1 LREEAKELTSSETLL
16 KRSDLISRSGPQTR
30 ACSRQEV
37 ILKRS
42 APQAQREETMRE
54 INVKS
59 ITEKVREL
67 CMEANTDL
75 GGDVLQAFDR
85 AMEKEES
92 PLGLEILKELK
103 ENARIA
109 KEERVAMC
117 QDTGFAVIFM
127 ELGQDVHLVGGDLKE
142 AIFEGVRRG
151 YRDGYLRKS
160 ICHPFTRANTGD
172 NTPAIIHTEIVP
184 GDKVKVIVA
193 PKGGGSENMSR
204 VVMLTPSDGVEGI
217 KRFVVQRVKE
227 SGSNP
232 CPPTIVGVGIG
243 GTFEQAALLAK
254 KSLLRSLGS
263 KNPDPEL
270 EKLESEILTE
280 INKLGIGPQGLGGR
294 TTSLAVHILMMP
306 CHIASFPL
314 AVNIQCHAQRHK
326 EAII

>member
-1 LREEAKELTSSETLL
+1 
-16 KRSDLISRSGPQTR
+16 
-30 ACSRQEV
+30 
-37 ILKRS
+37 
-42 APQAQREETMRE
+42 MRE
-54 INVKS
+54 INVKL

-67 CMEANTDL
+67 CMEANTNL
-75 GGDVLQAFDR
+75 GEDVLQAFDG
-85 AMEKEES
+85 AMKKEES

-109 KEERVAMC
+109 KEEKVAIC
-117 QDTGFAVIFM
+117 QDTGFAVVFV
-127 ELGQDVHLVGGDLKE
+127 ELGQDVHLIGGDLKE
-142 AIFEGVRRG
+142 AIFEGVRQG
-151 YRDGYLRKS
+151 YQDGYLRKS

-172 NTPAIIHTEIVP
+172 NTPAIIHTEIVS
-184 GDKVKVIVA
+184 GDEVKITVA

-204 VVMLTPSDGVEGI
+204 VMMLTPSDGVEGI
-217 KRFVVQRVKE
+217 KQYVLQRVKE

-232 CPPTIVGVGIG
+232 CPPTIVGIGIG
-243 GTFEQAALLAK
+243 GTFEEAALLAK
-254 KSLLRSLGS
+254 KSLLRPLGS

-270 EKLESEILTE
+270 DQLEFDILTE

-326 EAII
+326 EVVI

>member
-1 LREEAKELTSSETLL
+1 
-16 KRSDLISRSGPQTR
+16 
-30 ACSRQEV
+30 
-37 ILKRS
+37 
-42 APQAQREETMRE
+42 MRE
-54 INVKS
+54 IDVKL
-59 ITEKVREL
+59 ITEKVRNL

-75 GGDVLQAFDR
+75 GEDVLQVFDR
-85 AMEKEES
+85 AMQKEES
-92 PLGLEILKELK
+92 SLGVEILKELK

-109 KEERVAMC
+109 REEKVAIC
-117 QDTGFAVIFM
+117 QDTGFAVVFV
-127 ELGQDVHLVGGDLKE
+127 ELGQEVHLVGGGLKE
-142 AIFEGVRRG
+142 AIFEGVRQG

-184 GDKVKVIVA
+184 GEQVKITVA

-204 VVMLTPSDGVEGI
+204 VVMLTPSDGKEGI
-217 KRFVVQRVKE
+217 KRYVVQRVKE

-243 GTFEQAALLAK
+243 GTFELAALLAK
-254 KSLLRSLGS
+254 KSLLRPLGS
-263 KNPDPEL
+263 KNEDQEL
-270 EKLESEILTE
+270 DKLESEILGE

-326 EAII
+326 DVMI

>member
-1 LREEAKELTSSETLL
+1 
-16 KRSDLISRSGPQTR
+16 
-30 ACSRQEV
+30 
-37 ILKRS
+37 
-42 APQAQREETMRE
+42 MRE
-54 INVKS
+54 INVKL
-59 ITEKVREL
+59 ITEKVRDL
-67 CMEANTDL
+67 CMKANTDL
-75 GGDVLQAFDR
+75 GEDVLQAFDR
-85 AMEKEES
+85 AMTKEES
-92 PLGLEILKELK
+92 PLGVEILKELK

-109 KEERVAMC
+109 KEENVPIC
-117 QDTGFAVIFM
+117 QDTGFAVVFV
-127 ELGQDVHLVGGDLKE
+127 ELGQEVHLVGGSLNG
-142 AIFEGVRRG
+142 AIEEGVRQG

-172 NTPAIIHTEIVP
+172 NTPAIIHTEVVP
-184 GDKVKVIVA
+184 GEKVKITVA

-270 EKLESEILTE
+270 DQLESEILNE
-280 INKLGIGPQGLGGR
+280 VNNLGIGPQGLGGR
-294 TTSLAVHILMMP
+294 TTSLAVHVLMMP

-326 EAII
+326 EATL

>member
-1 LREEAKELTSSETLL
+1 
-16 KRSDLISRSGPQTR
+16 
-30 ACSRQEV
+30 
-37 ILKRS
+37 
-42 APQAQREETMRE
+42 MRE
-54 INVKS
+54 IPVKL
-59 ITEKVREL
+59 ITEKVRDL
-67 CMEANTDL
+67 CMKANTDL
-75 GGDVLQAFDR
+75 GDDVLQAFDL

-109 KEERVAMC
+109 TEENVPIC
-117 QDTGFAVIFM
+117 QDTGFAVVFF
-127 ELGQDVHLVGGDLKE
+127 ELGQEVHLVGGDLNG
-142 AIFEGVRRG
+142 AIQEGVRQG

-172 NTPAIIHTEIVP
+172 NTPAILHTEVVP
-184 GDKVKVIVA
+184 GDKIKITIA

-254 KSLLRSLGS
+254 KSLLRPLGS
-263 KNPDPEL
+263 KNPNPEL
-270 EKLESEILTE
+270 DQLESEILTE
-280 INKLGIGPQGLGGR
+280 INNLGIGPQGLGGR

-326 EAII
+326 EIVI

>member
-1 LREEAKELTSSETLL
+1 
-16 KRSDLISRSGPQTR
+16 
-30 ACSRQEV
+30 
-37 ILKRS
+37 
-42 APQAQREETMRE
+42 MRE
-54 INVKS
+54 INVGL

-67 CMEANTDL
+67 CMKANTDL
-75 GGDVLQAFDR
+75 GEDVFQAFDR

-92 PLGLEILKELK
+92 PLGGEILKELK

-109 KEERVAMC
+109 KEENVPIC
-117 QDTGFAVIFM
+117 QDTGFAVVFV
-127 ELGQDVHLVGGDLKE
+127 ELGQEVHLVGGSLNE
-142 AIFEGVRRG
+142 AIHEGVRQG
-151 YRDGYLRKS
+151 YRDGFLRKS

-172 NTPAIIHTEIVP
+172 NTPAIIYIEIVP
-184 GDKVKVIVA
+184 GDKVKITVA

-217 KRFVVQRVKE
+217 KRFVIQRVKE

-263 KNPDPEL
+263 KNSNPEL
-270 EKLESEILTE
+270 DKLESEILTE

-294 TTSLAVHILMMP
+294 TTSLAVHIFMMP